1 MTTYTPIIQ
10 QCLDRLNESLESV
23 DEEGYVKLRAESAI
37 MIYSWLEQLDLQ
49 KKKQYKN
56 AERDFLKNLQAIHGK
71 EEGLR
76 QYNEIMERENGKNIS
91 D

>member
-1 MTTYTPIIQ
+1 MEVLGMTTYTPIIQ

-49 KKKQYKN
+49 KKEQ
-56 AERDFLKNLQAIHGK
+56 
-71 EEGLR
+71 
-76 QYNEIMERENGKNIS
+76 NIS
-91 D
+91 N